1 VDFRDSG
8 NGVDYCVLMDR
19 VDANIDGKWDNG
31 YLLFVTPRFRVDL
44 HRRVHFTAPHVVTDA
59 STVVEVRAPS

>member
-1 VDFRDSG
+1 LPSPAAAVLSLVDFRDSG

-31 YLLFVTPRFRVDL
+31 Y
-44 HRRVHFTAPHVVTDA
+44 
-59 STVVEVRAPS
+59 